1 MAVVHTFF
9 PVLLLLLLHY
19 NGSNNASRI
28 TLVQRQACAYVSATK
43 EVLCQCREEHR
54 QATQVVRLQGFEDRA
69 GQNVNIRE
77 GINPKKCR

>member
-43 EVLCQCREEHR
+43 EVLCQCREDHR
-54 QATQVVRLQGFEDRA
+54 QAYLGVRVQGFALKA
-69 GQNVNIRE
+69 GQEVNIS
-77 GINPKKCR
+77 IIIL